1 MSIHLRDVYLGLD
14 VGDVRIGVALSR
26 SGFICE
32 PLLTIERRGRKQTLD
47 AIAALILEHNATVL
61 VLGLPLLERGVE
73 GEQVEKTREFSRSL
87 ARRFPK
93 VRIDFQDERHTSGDA
108 RDHAGSRLRDGG
120 PKGLVD
126 RLAAAF
132 ILQQYLDRR
141 NEGISEILGNPKQT
155 HDVQPDDRKEEG
167 R

>member
-1 MSIHLRDVYLGLD
+1 MSIHPRDIYLGLD

-26 SGFICE
+26 SGLICE
-32 PLLTIERRGRKQTLD
+32 PLLTIERRGRTQTLD
-47 AIAALILEHNATVL
+47 AIDALIREHNATVL
-61 VLGLPLLERGVE
+61 VIGLPLLERGVE
-73 GEQVEKTREFSRSL
+73 GEQAAKTRQFARSL

-93 VRIDFQDERHTSGDA
+93 VRIDFQDERHTSGEA

-141 NEGISEILGNPKQT
+141 NDGISVIPGNPTQT
-155 HDVQPDDRKEEG
+155 HDVQLDDRKEEG
-167 R
+167 Q